1 MDKTIQVEFSQ
12 QQISNLLAFLN
23 RVQIQGLQEV
33 SSMYGLVQVLG
44 KASEKNKILNKR
56 RRKHGSGTF

>member
-44 KASEKNKILNKR
+44 KASEKKQD
-56 RRKHGSGTF
+56 TE

>member
-1 MDKTIQVEFSQ
+1 MDKIISVELSQ

-44 KASEKNKILNKR
+44 KASNETK
-56 RRKHGSGTF
+56 